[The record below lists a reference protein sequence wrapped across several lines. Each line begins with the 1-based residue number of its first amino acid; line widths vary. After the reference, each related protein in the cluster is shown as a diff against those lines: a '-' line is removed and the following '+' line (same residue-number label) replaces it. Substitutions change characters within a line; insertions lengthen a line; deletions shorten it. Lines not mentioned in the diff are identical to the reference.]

1 MLWRGLGTSLDLG
14 YIAHILRCWVLIVI
28 CAKVLLGVGRVLVG
42 EWLLIQGILGVYI
55 GIFVSAG
62 LGCLLSLLYAPP
74 PA

>member
-1 MLWRGLGTSLDLG
+1 M
-14 YIAHILRCWVLIVI
+14 LIVI

-55 GIFVSAG
+55 GILVSAG
-62 LGCLLSLLYAPP
+62 LGCLLSLLHAPP

>member
-1 MLWRGLGTSLDLG
+1 MEGSGYESRFGLYCA
-14 YIAHILRCWVLIVI
+14 YIEVLVLIVI

>member
-1 MLWRGLGTSLDLG
+1 M
-14 YIAHILRCWVLIVI
+14 LIVI

-62 LGCLLSLLYAPP
+62 LGCLLSLLHAPP